1 MNSRLLLLVPLT
13 FVATPLLDAQNAPQP
28 EPPVPVTQAPP
39 PPDRSLLTPNGGEN
53 QKLYGPARGSLI
65 TPEAAKDLIARFR
78 AAYVKDGA
86 TPRIAV
92 YVNRELVDTESGL
105 QLTGH
110 TEKYTDKTN
119 TEKGQETTGQTR
131 TSGTNTYTRKEGAKP
146 TLADRQTVREIERLF
161 GRVYRHAGAQL
172 VDPKVAASLI
182 TDQPGRLTGDAA
194 ARDRQALSEVA
205 DIAIEVL
212 ISSKNLTVPG
222 IAEDQTYAVPDLQVT
237 AIRLKDSA
245 VIGQAAAS
253 DILGRGQQAGQVVR
267 QFDVRDITEATAFAL
282 MEDMLTGK

>member
-1 MNSRLLLLVPLT
+1 MHSRLLLVVPLT
-13 FVATPLLDAQNAPQP
+13 LLAAPLLDAQNTQP

-39 PPDRSLLTPNGGEN
+39 AADRLLLTPAGGEN
-53 QKLYGPARGSLI
+53 QKLYGSARGALI
-65 TPEAAKDLIARFR
+65 SADAAKDLIARFR
-78 AAYVKDGA
+78 AAYAKDGA
-86 TPRIAV
+86 APRIAV

-110 TEKYTDKTN
+110 TEKYTDVTH
-119 TEKGQETTGQTR
+119 TDKGQETTGKTK
-131 TSGTNTYTRKEGAKP
+131 TSGTNTYAKKDGAKP

-182 TDQPGRLTGDAA
+182 ADQPGRLTGDAA

-245 VIGQAAAS
+245 VIGQASAA
-253 DILGRGQQAGQVVR
+253 DILGRGQQAGQIVR

>member
-1 MNSRLLLLVPLT
+1 MHSRVLLLVPLT
-13 FVATPLLDAQNAPQP
+13 LLAAPLLDAQNNATP

-39 PPDRSLLTPNGGEN
+39 APDRTLLTPNAGEN
-53 QKLYGPARGSLI
+53 QRLYGPTRGTLI
-65 TPEAAKDLIARFR
+65 APDAAKDLIARFH
-78 AAYVKDGA
+78 AAYAKDA
-86 TPRIAV
+86 APRIAV
-92 YVNRELVDTESGL
+92 YVNRELVDTDSGL

-110 TEKYTDKTN
+110 TEAYK
-119 TEKGQETTGQTR
+119 ETTHTTKGEATTGKTT
-131 TSGTNTYTRKEGAKP
+131 TSGTNTYAVKNAAAP
-146 TLADRQTVREIERLF
+146 ALADRQTVREIERLF
-161 GRVYRHAGAQL
+161 GRVFRHAGGQL
-172 VDPKVAASLI
+172 VDPKVAASLLA
-182 TDQPGRLTGDAA
+182 DQPGRLTGDAA
-194 ARDRQALSEVA
+194 ARDRQALAQVA